1 MNRRKFLTNAAV
13 VGAAGL
19 LPLQSRGAA
28 STKAR
33 AQALIRDSLVVDST
47 LPNAPHLAYVGVNP
61 AFSTYLNKYIES
73 GFNWV
78 SLTVAT
84 DTPRNLQATVLAV
97 ADSRKWVLSQP
108 DRLVMVDTMA
118 DVYRAK
124 SEGKLAIS
132 FNFQGTN
139 PFATSLSLVGMFK
152 DLGVHHA
159 LIAYNQKNHA
169 GDGAYE
175 KTNAGLSRYGV
186 NLIKEMNRVG
196 MVLDVSHTGYRSA
209 MEAIEVSS
217 KPVIMSHSN
226 PVALHQHPRNV
237 PDEQIKAMAATGGV
251 IGVVPINVMTNGKSD
266 SASVGGKEMFRHID
280 HIVQL
285 VGADHVGL
293 GLDYV
298 EDTDLMLKI
307 IKANP
312 DMYPADQRIKVF
324 LSRGPDVVS
333 EMTESMLRAGY
344 TDNVVKKILGE
355 NWLRVFNA
363 VLG

>member
-47 LPNAPHLAYVGVNP
+47 LPNAPHVAFVGVNP

-124 SEGKLAIS
+124 SEGKLAVS

-139 PFATSLSLVGMFK
+139 PFATSLSLVGQN
-152 DLGVHHA
+152 
-159 LIAYNQKNHA
+159 I
-169 GDGAYE
+169 
-175 KTNAGLSRYGV
+175 
-186 NLIKEMNRVG
+186 
-196 MVLDVSHTGYRSA
+196 
-209 MEAIEVSS
+209 
-217 KPVIMSHSN
+217 
-226 PVALHQHPRNV
+226 
-237 PDEQIKAMAATGGV
+237 
-251 IGVVPINVMTNGKSD
+251 
-266 SASVGGKEMFRHID
+266 
-280 HIVQL
+280 
-285 VGADHVGL
+285 
-293 GLDYV
+293 
-298 EDTDLMLKI
+298 
-307 IKANP
+307 
-312 DMYPADQRIKVF
+312 
-324 LSRGPDVVS
+324 
-333 EMTESMLRAGY
+333 
-344 TDNVVKKILGE
+344 
-355 NWLRVFNA
+355 
-363 VLG
+363 